1 MSSHTLNEDR
11 LAELEKL
18 VLEFMC
24 DHETITNRKL
34 REISSINYDQAI
46 YFFNRMIEK
55 GTLKRIGVSSGIK
68 YVLP

>member
-1 MSSHTLNEDR
+1 MATHSLNDDR
-11 LAELEKL
+11 LAELEKF
-18 VLEFMC
+18 VLEFMR

-34 REISSINYDQAI
+34 REISTINYDQAI

-55 GTLKRIGVSSGIK
+55 GTLKRIGVNSGIK